1 MSNKERRFF
10 MEDMIYPDFMA
21 NKHYIKI
28 REDGAIIDGWSD
40 GLFPS
45 KDTVDAIC
53 INENAGYQ
61 FRLVFHVPRFI
72 SVLDG
77 DDDISTVYTGQE
89 QEIVEELSE
98 ENPQLFDFSTFIPL
112 YKYVNG
118 EIVKR
123 TQAEM
128 DVDRKTMP
136 PYLEDVKKEK
146 QEENKKALA
155 KFLAE
160 HPLKWTDGK
169 YYGVTEDDQ
178 REMSLNLM
186 QYQLAVGAGQE
197 SATLEWHS
205 QKTACTSW
213 SLENFTA
220 LALAITN
227 YVYPYLRY
235 QESVKETIYTC
246 KTKEEVASIVID
258 YESVNS

>member
-1 MSNKERRFF
+1 

-40 GLFPS
+40 GLFPN
-45 KDTVDAIC
+45 KDTTDTIC

-72 SVLDG
+72 PVLDE

-128 DVDRKTMP
+128 DVDRETMP

-160 HPLKWTDGK
+160 HPILWNKK
-169 YYGVTEDDQ
+169 YYPVDFDSQ
-178 REMSLNLM
+178 QEMSLNYI
-186 QYQLAVGAGQE
+186 QYQIAKTAGQT
-197 SATLEWHS
+197 AILQWHS
-205 QKTACTSW
+205 KSHAC
-213 SLENFTA
+213 EDFTESEFIE
-220 LALAITN
+220 LSLAISN
-227 YVYPYLRY
+227 YIYPYLRK
-235 QESVKETIYTC
+235 QESIKEKIYTC
-246 KTKEEVASIVID
+246 NNREQIEDIIID
-258 YESVNS
+258 YKLDE